1 MLLGEQK
8 RKADM
13 VEKQLTVHSSQFTGQ
28 KEKIINLPLSKKD
41 VMGLNAGD
49 VVLINGLIVT
59 GRDTIHKFLFYERPP
74 KKDIPFNL
82 SGTIL
87 YHCGPIVIP
96 LHPPLPSTF
105 TEVRGLKKG
114 GRGNFRVIASGPTTS
129 IRVETYEHRIIS
141 SYGLRGIM
149 GKGGMCERT
158 LGAMKKN
165 GCVYFHTIGGAA
177 AYLADRVKRVVD
189 VWKLEEFGV
198 PEAMWLLEVENF
210 PAIVTMDAYGKNLHN
225 DIARKSYNEVKRLI
239 KK

>member
-1 MLLGEQK
+1 MLLGQQK

-13 VEKQLTVHSSQFTGQ
+13 VERQSAVRSPQSTVK
-28 KEKIINLPLSKKD
+28 KEKIINLPLTKKD

-49 VVLINGLIVT
+49 VVLINGMIVT
-59 GRDTIHKFLFYERPP
+59 GRDKMHKFLFYERPP

-87 YHCGPIVIP
+87 YHCGPIV
-96 LHPPLPSTF
+96 
-105 TEVRGLKKG
+105 KKSDSG
-114 GRGNFRVIASGPTTS
+114 YKIIASGPTTS

-141 SYGLRGIM
+141 SYGMRGIM

-158 LGAMKKN
+158 LDAMKKN

-189 VWKLEEFGV
+189 VWKLEEFGA
-198 PEAMWLLEVENF
+198 PEAMWVMEVENF
-210 PAIVTMDAYGKNLHN
+210 PAIVTMDAHGKSLHKE
-225 DIARKSYNEVKRLI
+225 IEMKSASALKKLI
-239 KK
+239 K

>member
-1 MLLGEQK
+1 
-8 RKADM
+8 M
-13 VEKQLTVHSSQFTGQ
+13 VERQSAVRSPQSTVK

-49 VVLINGLIVT
+49 VVLINGMIVT
-59 GRDTIHKFLFYERPP
+59 GRDKIHKFLFHERPS

-87 YHCGPIVIP
+87 YHCGPIV
-96 LHPPLPSTF
+96 
-105 TEVRGLKKG
+105 KKSDSG
-114 GRGNFRVIASGPTTS
+114 YKIIASGPTTS

-141 SYGLRGIM
+141 SYGIRGVM

-158 LGAMKKN
+158 LDAMKKN

-210 PAIVTMDAYGKNLHN
+210 PAIVTMDAHGRSLHS
-225 DIARKSYNEVKRLI
+225 DIAKKSGSALKKLI
-239 KK
+239 WKTS

>member
-1 MLLGEQK
+1 MK
-8 RKADM
+8 
-13 VEKQLTVHSSQFTGQ
+13 KQ
-28 KEKIINLPLSKKD
+28 KIINLPLSKKD

-49 VVLINGLIVT
+49 VVLINGMLVT
-59 GRDTIHKFLFYERPP
+59 GRDKIHKFLFYEKPS
-74 KKDIPFNL
+74 KKALPFNL
-82 SGTIL
+82 SGTVL

-96 LHPPLPSTF
+96 LLPPF
-105 TEVRGLKKG
+105 KKG
-114 GRGNFRVIASGPTTS
+114 GRGDFRVIASGPTTS

-141 SYGLRGIM
+141 SYGIRGIM
-149 GKGGMCERT
+149 GKGGMCERA
-158 LGAMKKN
+158 LDAMKKN

-210 PAIVTMDAYGKNLHN
+210 PAIVTMDAYGKNLHKE
-225 DIARKSYNEVKRLI
+225 IEKRSFFQLMKSI